1 VVPQGVIVGRIS
13 GRGLYDELTS
23 VFGVNGIPG
32 VGFSFGIDRVYDLLQ
47 ELGKIENMPSSSSQV
62 LVVLFDEG
70 QIPFY
75 LTLLANLR
83 KNGVACEL
91 YPEAAKLKKQFAYAD
106 AKQIPW
112 VLVAGEDEIKAG
124 MLTLKN
130 LGSSTQETL
139 DFSQVLEKLKA

>member
-1 VVPQGVIVGRIS
+1 
-13 GRGLYDELTS
+13 
-23 VFGVNGIPG
+23 
-32 VGFSFGIDRVYDLLQ
+32 
-47 ELGKIENMPSSSSQV
+47 
-62 LVVLFDEG
+62 LFDEG

-106 AKQIPW
+106 ARQIPW

>member
-1 VVPQGVIVGRIS
+1 
-13 GRGLYDELTS
+13 
-23 VFGVNGIPG
+23 
-32 VGFSFGIDRVYDLLQ
+32 
-47 ELGKIENMPSSSSQV
+47 
-62 LVVLFDEG
+62 
-70 QIPFY
+70 
-75 LTLLANLR
+75 
-83 KNGVACEL
+83 VACEL

-106 AKQIPW
+106 ARQIPW

>member
-1 VVPQGVIVGRIS
+1 
-13 GRGLYDELTS
+13 
-23 VFGVNGIPG
+23 
-32 VGFSFGIDRVYDLLQ
+32 
-47 ELGKIENMPSSSSQV
+47 MPSSSSQV

-75 LTLLANLR
+75 LTLIANLR
-83 KNGVACEL
+83 KSGISCEL

-139 DFSQVLEKLKA
+139 TLAEVLQKVKGAVSN